1 RPVGASLAPW
11 PSARPNT
18 GDADSFAQL
27 AGLNG
32 LNDIP
37 RAQGSAYDGG
47 WEGYLQRSLL
57 QAVNPSIANGYSQAY
72 CGGDGTGGNGSRAS
86 CQTALKG
93 ALDST
98 IETLTKLYGSSDP
111 TAWTCSRSN
120 ETSQGAGSGQ
130 VDGSR
135 CNPAL
140 DDIQ

>member
-1 RPVGASLAPW
+1 M
-11 PSARPNT
+11 
-18 GDADSFAQL
+18 
-27 AGLNG
+27 
-32 LNDIP
+32 
-37 RAQGSAYDGG
+37 
-47 WEGYLQRSLL
+47 
-57 QAVNPSIANGYSQAY
+57 NPSIANGYSQAY

-111 TAWTCSRSN
+111 NAWTCSRSN

-140 DDIQ
+140 DDIQYNEVGVGTVPSMPWVNRPTFQQVVQFPAGRGGR